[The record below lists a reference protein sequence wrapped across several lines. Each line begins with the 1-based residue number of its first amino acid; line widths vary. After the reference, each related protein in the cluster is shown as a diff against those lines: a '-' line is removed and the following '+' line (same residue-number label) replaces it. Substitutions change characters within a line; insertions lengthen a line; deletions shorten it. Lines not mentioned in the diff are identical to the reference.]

1 MHTSVTLT
9 AEEFSRIHNA
19 LCFAPSL
26 GLDATVDTIR
36 EALASA
42 YDQDTQDFDTKMDHY
57 QEFRHARKL
66 EAIWS
71 VYSTPVGGF
80 QEDHPYPGDATVVYQ
95 GERVPVFGF
104 TWGDIYQAADQAIQ
118 NSGDQHHIFIEA
130 FELKNGNEL
139 HLVTGS

>member
-1 MHTSVTLT
+1 MNTSVTLT

-36 EALASA
+36 EALAGA
-42 YDQDTQDFDTKMDHY
+42 YDQDTQEFETKMDHY
-57 QEFRHARKL
+57 REFQRSRKL

-71 VYSTPVGGF
+71 MYELNVGGF
-80 QEDHPYPGDATVVYQ
+80 QEPHPYPGDATVVYQ

-130 FELKNGNEL
+130 FELKSGNEL